1 MPIHPDTE
9 VGAVR
14 LTVPDLARSRDFY
27 ERALGL
33 RARDRD
39 DGSLALGV
47 RGEAPLIEL
56 TEDAGAPPRPGRS
69 TGLFHLAVLLPTRR
83 DLAVALR
90 RLVEARVP
98 LDGASDHLVSEALYL
113 HDPDGNGIELYRDR
127 PREEW
132 HRVDGSL
139 EMATLPLD
147 LEDLVTELPPPTT
160 RDALAP
166 AGTRMGH
173 VHLQVSDLD
182 AAEAFYAGALGF
194 DVMVKGYAGALFV
207 SAGGYHHHIGLNTWQ
222 SRGAGPPPPGAI
234 GLRTFDVV
242 LPGADELERVLARVR
257 EAGIG
262 AERSNGGAVVHDPS
276 GNAVRLVAR
285 SPGSEAPGPAS
296 ALVEHVGAEGL
307 EVRRGGEAE
316 MAEPVDAAAREAQ

>member
-1 MPIHPDTE
+1 MAIHPDTG

-14 LTVPDLARSRDFY
+14 MTVADLARSRDFY

-33 RARDRD
+33 RATEGD
-39 DGSLALGV
+39 DGSLALGIE
-47 RGEAPLIEL
+47 GEAPLIVL
-56 TEDAGAPPRPGRS
+56 TGDASAPPRPRRT
-69 TGLFHLAVLLPTRR
+69 TGLFHLAILMPSRR

-113 HDPDGNGIELYRDR
+113 HDPDGNGIEIYRDR

-132 HRVDGSL
+132 PHVDGSL

-147 LEDLVTELPPPTT
+147 LEDLVTELPPTT
-160 RDALAP
+160 AKDAFAP

-173 VHLQVSDLD
+173 VHLEVSDLD
-182 AAEAFYAGALGF
+182 QAEAFYAGVLGF

-222 SRGAGPPPPGAI
+222 SLGGGSPPPGAI
-234 GLRTFDVV
+234 GLRAFDVV
-242 LPGADELERVLARVR
+242 LPDADELERVLARVS
-257 EAGIG
+257 EAGLE
-262 AERSNGGAVVHDPS
+262 AEQSNGAVFLRDPS
-276 GNAVRLVAR
+276 GNAVRLVAGALR
-285 SPGSEAPGPAS
+285 ALGSSPGGERPGLGSFVPGELRA
-296 ALVEHVGAEGL
+296 
-307 EVRRGGEAE
+307 RR
-316 MAEPVDAAAREAQ
+316 R